1 MKLNHT
7 ALAAETAKICAE
19 IKDRKRLEQAGLY
32 NSPLAGFSDG
42 FKLAALRSRHSDN
55 PLVTAEA
62 AEFEINYQ
70 EEF

>member
-19 IKDRKRLEQAGLY
+19 IKDRKNLERAGLY
-32 NSPLAGFSDG
+32 NPLAGFSDG

>member
-1 MKLNHT
+1 MKFNHT

-32 NSPLAGFSDG
+32 NPLAGFSDG
-42 FKLAALRSRHSDN
+42 FKSAALRGRHSDN
-55 PLVTAEA
+55 PLVSVEA
-62 AEFEINYQ
+62 AEFELNYQ